1 VFARFLLPYLVV
13 NVPWS
18 LLLTSP
24 PVVLRGSQRKKVF
37 SPCPARQPLLN
48 KTARTFLPSRVPLA
62 SSLCRSYA
70 YAVRVPSVSRV
81 IKRFPCCLSLFF
93 FVRYAN
99 LTRACRA
106 CQAWSRLN
114 A

>member
-1 VFARFLLPYLVV
+1 VFARFLLRYVVV

-18 LLLTSP
+18 LVLTSP
-24 PVVLRGSQRKKVF
+24 PA
-37 SPCPARQPLLN
+37 CPPGRSDKRSLVHPPRSTTPTQQNGP
-48 KTARTFLPSRVPLA
+48 TFLPSRVPLA

-70 YAVRVPSVSRV
+70 YAVRVPSVIPV

-99 LTRACRA
+99 LTRAWRA
-106 CQAWSRLN
+106 CQA
-114 A
+114 